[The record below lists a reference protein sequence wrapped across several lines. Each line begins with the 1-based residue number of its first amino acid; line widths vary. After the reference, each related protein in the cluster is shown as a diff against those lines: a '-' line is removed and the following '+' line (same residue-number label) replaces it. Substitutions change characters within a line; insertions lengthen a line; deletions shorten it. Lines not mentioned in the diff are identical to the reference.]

1 MHGVGAPVGA
11 YERGTV
17 LAGDDG
23 EESDRGHHVEA
34 CPDGWRP
41 AERGVARLGGTCHRR
56 RRVGGGWSPRAV
68 RSSGLWG
75 QTRLGGSQVPDGQPT
90 GAAMGHR
97 DAVVAWSGVDRT
109 GVEPL
114 FARTH

>member
-1 MHGVGAPVGA
+1 M
-11 YERGTV
+11 R
-17 LAGDDG
+17 
-23 EESDRGHHVEA
+23 S
-34 CPDGWRP
+34 
-41 AERGVARLGGTCHRR
+41 VARRFDAELFELPGIDRR